1 MITDGSF
8 YNFVLLFNNEENVT
22 EKFTPFINIKIKWK
36 DEAFTFIMSRQDL
49 KILVNQGV
57 GL

>member
-22 EKFTPFINIKIKWK
+22 EKFTPFINIKITWK

-49 KILVNQGV
+49 KISS
-57 GL
+57 

>member
-1 MITDGSF
+1 MITDGFF

-36 DEAFTFIMSRQDL
+36 DEAFTIEMSRQ
-49 KILVNQGV
+49 NQEISS
-57 GL
+57 

>member
-49 KILVNQGV
+49 KNSS
-57 GL
+57 